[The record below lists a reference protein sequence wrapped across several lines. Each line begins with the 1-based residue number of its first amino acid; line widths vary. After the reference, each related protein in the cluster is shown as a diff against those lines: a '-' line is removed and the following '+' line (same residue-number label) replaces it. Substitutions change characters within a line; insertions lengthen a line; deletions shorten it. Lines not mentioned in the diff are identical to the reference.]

1 MLESEAKKN
10 DETVCDELPELEKA
24 ETELL
29 NTMVKENIL
38 WRKGK
43 NFVKYVGDT
52 HGGWF
57 LDNRAKWEQKVMLKD
72 DILGHEIYFM
82 FDNMRPYNVR

>member
-1 MLESEAKKN
+1 MLEAAGKTN

-29 NTMVKENIL
+29 DTMVNEKIL
-38 WRKGK
+38 FRKSK

-52 HGGWF
+52 YGGWF

-72 DILGHEIYFM
+72 AILEHEIYFV
-82 FDNMRPYNVR
+82 FDNFKPYNVR